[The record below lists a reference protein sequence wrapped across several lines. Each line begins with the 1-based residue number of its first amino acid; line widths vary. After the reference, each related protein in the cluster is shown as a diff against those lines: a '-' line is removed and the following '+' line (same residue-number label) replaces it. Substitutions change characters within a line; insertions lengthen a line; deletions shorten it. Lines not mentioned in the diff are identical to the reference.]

1 MRILA
6 DKKFENAVK
15 KLSKDV
21 ADLKINLSRA
31 DLVSQIGL
39 EAVVELEKIFV
50 QRYDE
55 ILIRRCQS
63 HGKFINF
70 HTDVSLRT
78 L

>member
-1 MRILA
+1 LRILA

-15 KLSKDV
+15 SLSKDV

-55 ILIRRCQS
+55 ILIRRC
-63 HGKFINF
+63 
-70 HTDVSLRT
+70 
-78 L
+78 